1 LGVDLRCINW
11 NNFNWQRTGRSGLSK
26 LYWNK
31 LKLPIIRIFKL
42 SFFFWIIRIF
52 KLSVFFW
59 IIRLELP
66 KLGRIWNLHK
76 QFRQH
81 LPSG

>member
-31 LKLPIIRIFKL
+31 LKLP
-42 SFFFWIIRIF
+42 SIIRIF